1 MGSSAITDYGGCLT
15 VPPAR
20 ERNVIEFS
28 RAVPVL
34 LMTASPDQ
42 GHNWTDIEEPGGE
55 GEAVLA
61 VVLF

>member
-1 MGSSAITDYGGCLT
+1 MT